1 MSGMQFASNMITVL
15 AWPAVVLL
23 LLIVYRRW
31 ITSTV
36 SSLTK
41 GQRVRSVKI
50 GPAEVALASD
60 EVGRDVAGALAT
72 MPVPVSDGPVLTTL
86 VDLIDDVNDNPR
98 AGMRRAFNLVR
109 QALEEFYPQLAS
121 VPTRKLARAMQKLVR
136 RDVLSAEV
144 EWAVSQLYQLLEMSE
159 SGTGTAD
166 RSQGYGFLM
175 LAEGAIHAIMRS
187 AASKVGADR
196 GAVTGSTPGRLRP
209 SWQGVYDDRF
219 RIRLRIEKWDRS
231 QFYGVMRYP
240 DSGTITRVEGDI
252 GTGSPDNEDVLV
264 TWRETGYERESS
276 QNIDFNGRYRAT
288 VSGDTMAGAWFQND
302 QPFARFKMTATEN

>member
-1 MSGMQFASNMITVL
+1 MSGMQFPSNMITVR
-15 AWPAVVLL
+15 AWAAVVLL

-109 QALEEFYPQLAS
+109 QALEEFYPQLS
-121 VPTRKLARAMQKLVR
+121 RSEER
-136 RDVLSAEV
+136 RVGKEC
-144 EWAVSQLYQLLEMSE
+144 
-159 SGTGTAD
+159 
-166 RSQGYGFLM
+166 RS
-175 LAEGAIHAIMRS
+175 R
-187 AASKVGADR
+187 
-196 GAVTGSTPGRLRP
+196 
-209 SWQGVYDDRF
+209 W
-219 RIRLRIEKWDRS
+219 
-231 QFYGVMRYP
+231 
-240 DSGTITRVEGDI
+240 
-252 GTGSPDNEDVLV
+252 SP
-264 TWRETGYERESS
+264 Y
-276 QNIDFNGRYRAT
+276 
-288 VSGDTMAGAWFQND
+288 
-302 QPFARFKMTATEN
+302 